1 MAAKT
6 HAERQ
11 AEYRDKQQVRARH
24 FGHLNDLRQ
33 KALLESGKHGIL
45 DDKSPEAVALVKMFM
60 ALPLCHKLPWCVDVM
75 NHRDRLN
82 DDGRAYLLVNLP
94 DGYNKFEA
102 AAAYLALREISS
114 LPIEIAWP
122 EENAQGYDGD
132 PEGTRQYVEYEVR
145 QLRAAGVWWTEY
157 PGTNIYDKR
166 DA

>member
-33 KALLESGKHGIL
+33 KALLESGAGGIL
-45 DDKSPEAVALVKMFM
+45 DDKSPEAAAIVRMFM
-60 ALPLCHKLPWCVDVM
+60 ALPLCHRLPHSVDLGIDPNKNCEPCFLVYF
-75 NHRDRLN
+75 
-82 DDGRAYLLVNLP
+82 AYEHNR
-94 DGYNKFEA
+94 FEQA
-102 AAAYLALREISS
+102 AARLAIKEISS
-114 LPIEIAWP
+114 IPVYVTLNDKKRDP
-122 EENAQGYDGD
+122 D
-132 PEGTRQYVEYEVR
+132 PERTLDYVKHEVQ
-145 QLRAAGVWWTEY
+145 QLRDAGVWWTEY